1 MCRKILTLIQL
12 ISPLR
17 LGYHLPNLHIQ
28 IGKWIST
35 HIINFEDYLSKLIS
49 KTLMLTKLFLFSK
62 ELNTL
67 QYNYRRYTIKN
78 DVVAVV
84 YIVSYFRFLKL

>member
-1 MCRKILTLIQL
+1 M
-12 ISPLR
+12 
-17 LGYHLPNLHIQ
+17 Q

-35 HIINFEDYLSKLIS
+35 HSKNFEDYLSKLIS

>member
-1 MCRKILTLIQL
+1 
-12 ISPLR
+12 
-17 LGYHLPNLHIQ
+17 
-28 IGKWIST
+28 
-35 HIINFEDYLSKLIS
+35 
-49 KTLMLTKLFLFSK
+49 MLTKLFLFFK

-84 YIVSYFRFLKL
+84 YIVSYFRYLKL